1 MKNIAIVCGGN
12 SGEYEVSMGSG
23 QAVKKFLDKK
33 KYNSYLIEI
42 RGSNWTYTAANGAR
56 YAVDQSDFS
65 LNLPE
70 GKVLFDGVFNA
81 VHGTPGEDGKLQ
93 GYLDMHAIPYTS
105 CGVDTSSLTFN
116 KYYCNHF
123 IRSLD
128 VLTPGGLSFK
138 RSDEINREA
147 VIDTLG
153 MPLFIKPAR
162 SGSSVGVSKV
172 KTEEDFEAAV
182 EKAFL
187 EDDRILIE
195 EALQGRELTCGVF
208 CKGKEMMVF
217 PLTEIVA
224 HNEFFDY
231 EAKYHGAS
239 DEITPAD
246 VSAELDTQIKT
257 LSSFLY
263 HKLDCKGFVRFD
275 YIVTPDET
283 YFLEVNTVPG
293 MTEAS
298 IIPQQAAAYGLSKQQ
313 LFTLAVDALFE

>member
-12 SGEYEVSMGSG
+12 SGEYEVSIGSG
-23 QAVKKFLDKK
+23 QAVKKFLDQE
-33 KYNSYLIEI
+33 KYKSYLIEI
-42 RGSNWTYTAANGAR
+42 KGSNWMHVAEDGSR
-56 YAVDQSDFS
+56 YPVDQSDFS
-65 LNLPE
+65 LPLPE
-70 GKVLFDGVFNA
+70 GRVTFDGVFNA
-81 VHGTPGEDGKLQ
+81 LHGTPGEDGKLQ
-93 GYLDMHAIPYTS
+93 GYLDLHSIPYTS
-105 CGVDTSSLTFN
+105 CGLDTSSLTFN
-116 KYYCNHF
+116 KFYCNYF
-123 IRSLD
+123 VRSLD
-128 VLTPGGLSFK
+128 INTPPGLSFK
-138 RSDEINREA
+138 RTDTINRAA

-153 MPLFIKPAR
+153 LPLFIKPSR

-172 KTEEDFEAAV
+172 KTEDDFDAAV

-187 EDDRILIE
+187 EDDRIMVE

-208 CKGKEMMVF
+208 QKGNEMMVF

-246 VSAELDTQIKT
+246 VSEEIDTKVKT

-263 HKLDCKGFVRFD
+263 HQLDCKGFVRFD
-275 YIVTPDET
+275 YIAVEDEV

-298 IIPQQAAAYGLSKQQ
+298 IIPQQAAAYGLNKHQ
-313 LFTLAVDALFE
+313 LFTMAVDVLFE